1 MEVIKMSR
9 VTAKYQITIPR
20 EVRRELKIIP
30 GTEVDIARKGD
41 KYVLIL
47 NPIKELKKRWR
58 GIFKDSRT
66 TDEYINEIR
75 GKVS

>member
-9 VTAKYQITIPR
+9 VTAKYQLTIPR
-20 EVRRELKIIP
+20 EVRRELKITP

-41 KYVLIL
+41 KYILVLE
-47 NPIKELKKRWR
+47 PINELKKRWR
-58 GIFKDSRT
+58 GRFKNSKT
-66 TDEYINEIR
+66 TDEYINEVR